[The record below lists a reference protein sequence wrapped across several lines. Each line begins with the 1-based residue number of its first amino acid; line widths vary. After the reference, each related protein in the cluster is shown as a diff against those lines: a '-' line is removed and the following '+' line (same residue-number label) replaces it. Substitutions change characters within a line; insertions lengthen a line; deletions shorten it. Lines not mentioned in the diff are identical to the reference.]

1 MYFELMY
8 QITDLKF
15 YHFSV
20 LKRDKYISKYRSLS
34 SDYLVDYLH
43 IWGFCWY
50 RSIQKLPNYY
60 KDKEMVI
67 KKACIYGKQLGKQ
80 NLAQLKLKGVLTPKQ
95 FLQYSSIWKYV
106 STVHPLLVW
115 GIIAMPKSITRYIAE
130 YGGIKQWILAV
141 ITKRR
146 LKKFCGM
153 YRHIYLYGAGINA
166 ERLARFMDE
175 NSMIFDGFVVSRLEN
190 NKRYLKGYEVKEI
203 SQIGMP
209 KSIGIILAL
218 SKTNKREVIPLL
230 DKLGYKNI
238 FQDDII

>member
-1 MYFELMY
+1 M
-8 QITDLKF
+8 
-15 YHFSV
+15 
-20 LKRDKYISKYRSLS
+20 
-34 SDYLVDYLH
+34 
-43 IWGFCWY
+43 
-50 RSIQKLPNYY
+50 
-60 KDKEMVI
+60 
-67 KKACIYGKQLGKQ
+67 
-80 NLAQLKLKGVLTPKQ
+80 
-95 FLQYSSIWKYV
+95 
-106 STVHPLLVW
+106 
-115 GIIAMPKSITRYIAE
+115 
-130 YGGIKQWILAV
+130 